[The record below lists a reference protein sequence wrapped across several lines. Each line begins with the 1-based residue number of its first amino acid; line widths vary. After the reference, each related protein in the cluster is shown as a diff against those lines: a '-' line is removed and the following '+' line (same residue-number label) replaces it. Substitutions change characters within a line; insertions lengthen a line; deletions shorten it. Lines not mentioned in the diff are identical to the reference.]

1 MTNFHKLGDLKQQ
14 EFIHSQFWGPE
25 ILTRGEGRAT
35 PPPKAAGKNSSCLL
49 WFPVAPATLCARLRH
64 LSLYLLLT
72 WPLPVCRAANLPLPF
87 SDIRLHF
94 GPSLS
99 PG

>member
-49 WFPVAPATLCARLRH
+49 WFPVAPGDPLRTATSAQ
-64 LSLYLLLT
+64 SL
-72 WPLPVCRAANLPLPF
+72 PPPHVA
-87 SDIRLHF
+87 
-94 GPSLS
+94 S
-99 PG
+99 PCV